1 MTKSMVSALNLVFML
16 RFWDLVPI
24 RRSHLLQSCS
34 LTLLNVM
41 PSCAFGLG
49 ILNEIPVSVPSM
61 ARAFGVPG
69 STLESNWVT
78 TIKTHKGNGLIEHRN
93 IHAASCPKLRGLSF
107 WATQVLDGHLRL
119 CSHLLLSSE
128 DFAQR
133 LATLRIGVD
142 DRLVRIDHSHFFM
155 SGDLVSL
162 SDGASIVEPC
172 ASKRAL
178 MRATLDVLLY
188 EQFITSKHH
197 VGRTWR
203 VVKGSG
209 MGLTHSSAVV
219 DCCLFTLAE
228 KNWAV
233 CPDVQ
238 LAHGVKMFVRLRDDI
253 FTVASDLA

>member
-1 MTKSMVSALNLVFML
+1 MRV
-16 RFWDLVPI
+16 
-24 RRSHLLQSCS
+24 
-34 LTLLNVM
+34 
-41 PSCAFGLG
+41 
-49 ILNEIPVSVPSM
+49 
-61 ARAFGVPG
+61 
-69 STLESNWVT
+69 
-78 TIKTHKGNGLIEHRN
+78 
-93 IHAASCPKLRGLSF
+93 
-107 WATQVLDGHLRL
+107 
-119 CSHLLLSSE
+119 
-128 DFAQR
+128 
-133 LATLRIGVD
+133 GVD
-142 DRLVRIDHSHFFM
+142 DRLVRIDLSHFFM

-162 SDGASIVEPC
+162 SDGASTVEPC

-178 MRATLDVLLY
+178 VRATLDFLLY

-197 VGRTWR
+197 AGRTWR